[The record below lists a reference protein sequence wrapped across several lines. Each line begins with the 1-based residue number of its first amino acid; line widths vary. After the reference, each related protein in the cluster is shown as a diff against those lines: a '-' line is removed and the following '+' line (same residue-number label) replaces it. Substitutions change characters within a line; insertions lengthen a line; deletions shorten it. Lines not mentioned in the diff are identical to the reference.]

1 MLKSVYFFSN
11 LGSAGG
17 TGVAFDSRQNCLN
30 GSWINLWQNS
40 EEKEK
45 FSLDILK
52 RLTPNSLKGNERLKI
67 KHLQDVRLLLLCV
80 LISCEKYKGKML
92 LLL

>member
-45 FSLDILK
+45 FSLDIL
-52 RLTPNSLKGNERLKI
+52 NSLKGNERLKI
-67 KHLQDVRLLLLCV
+67 KHLQDVCLLLLCV

>member
-30 GSWINLWQNS
+30 GSWINLWQYS

-45 FSLDILK
+45 FLLDILK
-52 RLTPNSLKGNERLKI
+52 RLTPKQLKGKWKI
-67 KHLQDVRLLLLCV
+67 QN
-80 LISCEKYKGKML
+80 
-92 LLL
+92 